1 MLRLPV
7 ILIAILATLGL
18 AAPAAA
24 VTVNVPRS
32 ASIVMRGE
40 DRGDLAGAS
49 VARAGDVNG
58 DGRGDVIV
66 GAPLADPFGRRDA
79 GAAYVVFGGGPR
91 GRVDLG
97 ALGER
102 GFRIAGAVPIP
113 RERHLGRYADTS
125 GAGKVVVGAGD
136 VNADG
141 LADVIVSGR
150 FAAFA
155 STAVFVIFGKPD
167 TGTVDLNAL
176 GAGGYLV
183 RAVGEVDLYAGA
195 PAGDTN
201 GDGRADTAIAVA
213 RSGDEDAGAV
223 LLVPGKADAAPV
235 VYDFETGTGPPG
247 LIIGGRSSLVLG
259 SALAPAG
266 DVNRDGLG
274 DLLIG
279 APGAGR
285 RVREAGRGSV
295 FVLFGTRTPPAF
307 TVLRPR
313 QPFAGVEVSG
323 PRPREGF
330 GYTLARFGSG
340 FIAGAPRSP
349 LRLPFRGRG
358 GAWIVRSRDDARPI
372 RLRGPRTGGPAG
384 VAVDAPGDVAGDRV
398 ADALVVTHGRSRR
411 LAKALLFSARG
422 RLLTTFGGLRNAQE
436 VRIAGAGAG
445 DVVGNR
451 RNDLMFG
458 APGANAAYVVAS
470 R

>member
-1 MLRLPV
+1 
-7 ILIAILATLGL
+7 
-18 AAPAAA
+18 

-32 ASIVMRGE
+32 ASIVLRGE
-40 DRGDLAGAS
+40 DRRDLAGAS

-79 GAAYVVFGGGPR
+79 GAAYVVFGGSGR

-102 GFRIAGAVPIP
+102 GFRIAGAIPIP
-113 RERHLGRYADTS
+113 RERHPGRTAGTS
-125 GAGKVVVGAGD
+125 GAGRVVAGAGD

-141 LADVIVSGR
+141 LNDVIVSGR
-150 FAAFA
+150 FGAFA
-155 STAVFVIFGKPD
+155 STAVYVVFGKRD
-167 TGTVDLNAL
+167 AGAVDLNAL

-183 RAVGEVDLYAGA
+183 QAAGDVDLYAGA
-195 PAGDTN
+195 PAGDLN
-201 GDGRADTAIAVA
+201 GDGRADMAIAVA

-223 LLVPGKADAAPV
+223 LLVLGKADAAAV
-235 VYDFETGTGPPG
+235 VYDFESGTSPTAPFGVVY
-247 LIIGGRSSLVLG
+247 GGRSSLVLG
-259 SALAPAG
+259 AALAPAG

-285 RVREAGRGSV
+285 RVREAGRGAV
-295 FVLFGTRTPPAF
+295 FVLFGTRTPVGS
-307 TVLRPR
+307 TVFRPR
-313 QPFAGVEVSG
+313 QPFAGFEVDG

-330 GYTLARFGSG
+330 GYTLARFGRG
-340 FIAGAPRSP
+340 FIAGAPGSP
-349 LRLPFRGRG
+349 LRLPFHGRG
-358 GAWIVRSRDDARPI
+358 GAWIVRSPADRRPI
-372 RLRGPRTGGPAG
+372 RLRGPGTGGPAG
-384 VAVDAPGDVAGDRV
+384 VGVDAPGDVAGDRA
-398 ADALVVTHGRSRR
+398 ADALVVTYGRSRR
-411 LAKALLFSARG
+411 LAKVLLFSARG
-422 RLLTTFGGLRNAQE
+422 RLLTTFGGLRNGQE

-445 DVVGNR
+445 DIVGNR
-451 RNDLMFG
+451 RNDLIFG